1 MEKINNTEIR
11 RQNNMVALK
20 DKVINLVAV
29 REVLERTMGQDELAI
44 LARGEARR
52 LGLRRATKVSASQV
66 SRFMHD
72 KLPRSQVFAAILSAV
87 EKHLDVD
94 ELFISDVDQHA

>member
-1 MEKINNTEIR
+1 MNMASNTESG
-11 RQNNMVALK
+11 RQNNSNALK
-20 DKVINLVAV
+20 GERINLVVV

-72 KLPRSQVFAAILSAV
+72 RLPKSQVYKAILSAV
-87 EKHLDVD
+87 EKYLDVD
-94 ELFISDVDQHA
+94 ELFLTDVDHDA